1 MPLDDVA
8 AEGDQLATLR
18 ELRDLLARRI
28 VAPLTAAADV
38 SSLTGR
44 LTAVLTQITELEP
57 SIKKGTAL
65 DEFTQRRAQREA
77 SSTPRAKKRSQ

>member
-8 AEGDQLATLR
+8 AQGDQLATLR
-18 ELRDLLARRI
+18 ELRDLLARKI
-28 VAPLTAAADV
+28 VATSDPAAVA
-38 SSLTGR
+38 SLTGR
-44 LTAVLTQITELEP
+44 FTAVLTQITELEP

-77 SSTPRAKKRSQ
+77 AGTPRPKKRSQ